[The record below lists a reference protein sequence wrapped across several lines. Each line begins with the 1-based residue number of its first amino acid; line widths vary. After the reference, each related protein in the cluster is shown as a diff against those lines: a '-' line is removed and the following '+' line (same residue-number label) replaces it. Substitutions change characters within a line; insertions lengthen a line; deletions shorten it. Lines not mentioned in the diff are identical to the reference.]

1 MQNSSSFTAIKQFNF
16 KTYFFKRKN
25 KELVNQIYSGVTQRK
40 RAVGTPQMSACA
52 IVDRN
57 LLTIS
62 HALKRSKKQKIVS
75 TSNLKMAHNP

>member
-40 RAVGTPQMSACA
+40 RAVGTPQMSE
-52 IVDRN
+52 DRN
-57 LLTIS
+57 LLS
-62 HALKRSKKQKIVS
+62 LKRSKKQKIVS